1 MHAVAEMAKMR
12 TSSAQRRARP
22 DRDMSGQR
30 SACEAQLQEDNVT
43 VTVEIRFI
51 LSGLAELL
59 G

>member
-12 TSSAQRRARP
+12 TSSAQRRAQP
-22 DRDMSGQR
+22 DMSGQR

>member
-1 MHAVAEMAKMR
+1 MHAVAEIAKMR

-22 DRDMSGQR
+22 DMSGQR